1 MELLF
6 KTECDNLMLYNSDKL
21 IFKADNKF
29 LDMSGKEVLA
39 EGIENHVDLEK
50 ERYYEKDE
58 KCGTSKVIV
67 PISTKIPYE
76 GENDDIGFY
85 GYYDKEGNEVIKPQY
100 SCAHDFAHGLACVS
114 YDRENNYGFINDHG
128 DIVIPMVYSYAW
140 EFNKYGI
147 VIVRKKGRCF
157 PIDINGNKLYVPD
170 VDYIVDA
177 AFKITVYGEKEDL
190 LKANDAL
197 KHPYELVNLG
207 GRAPSRFIV
216 KEVE

>member
-6 KTECDNLMLYNSDKL
+6 KTECDNLILYNSDKL
-21 IFKADNKF
+21 IFKADNKY
-29 LDMSGKEVLA
+29 LDINGKEVLA

-76 GENDDIGFY
+76 GEDDDIGFY

-100 SCAHDFAHGLACVS
+100 SCAH
-114 YDRENNYGFINDHG
+114 
-128 DIVIPMVYSYAW
+128 AW

-147 VIVRKKGRCF
+147 VIVQKNGRRF

-170 VDYIVDA
+170 DVSLCLFNDYS
-177 AFKITVYGEKEDL
+177 E
-190 LKANDAL
+190 
-197 KHPYELVNLG
+197 
-207 GRAPSRFIV
+207 RFIDFEILPDRFPFREGYYDTKTRTYIYDV
-216 KEVE
+216 DLKDILEIKNSMDIVIKRNGKLKEVYML